1 MNKKHLPI
9 SIAIIILILCVVFYL
24 YKKNNDNDD
33 DILSKVSKSLKTA
46 LGQTGGATGAQKED
60 KKEDVDLSF
69 ITPESILDILDID
82 LSRS

>member
-46 LGQTGGATGAQKED
+46 FGQTGGATDSAAFALASAAIELFEGKGSPII
-60 KKEDVDLSF
+60 VPCLS
-69 ITPESILDILDID
+69 
-82 LSRS
+82 